1 MRYLGHEFTTLNS
14 VITIPTACEV
24 CSSFTWLKEKGLVCQ
39 SCKLT
44 CHKKCYT
51 RIVSECAASG
61 SSQANNNNSSLIS
74 RLPVASSATVG
85 RLFGVPLEKLFT
97 GSQRLPPIIERLI
110 TTIEVS
116 ILYLFFLFFFKFNL
130 AMSSFP
136 FLLLPR
142 KLVGLYTEGLYR
154 KSGVTSRVQ
163 QLKRQLEEEMCQQQ
177 QQQQQQQ
184 ENRGAVVDLK
194 EQPVHV
200 LTAVLKSFLREM
212 PQPLLTFER
221 YEEFL
226 RAADIADDQERTSS
240 LMALIQELPVHHFD
254 LLERI
259 VFHLTRVALN
269 EKSNRM
275 GPNALAIVF
284 APCILRTRKLEQAQ
298 DSLLNVS
305 KQTTVVESIL
315 NEQLRRVSD
324 TLADIDSLDSV
335 CLAYAA
341 RLCTLRSSKMY
352 SAGSLTS
359 NAASA
364 VVLERQEEQLIQKQ
378 LHELRQEKAAL
389 AATLPSLARS
399 ASDDDLLSTD
409 GDLDIEE
416 DSPVG
421 GSMDDLSSNL
431 HSCITGTIS
440 N

>member
-1 MRYLGHEFTTLNS
+1 M
-14 VITIPTACEV
+14 
-24 CSSFTWLKEKGLVCQ
+24 
-39 SCKLT
+39 
-44 CHKKCYT
+44 
-51 RIVSECAASG
+51 
-61 SSQANNNNSSLIS
+61 
-74 RLPVASSATVG
+74 
-85 RLFGVPLEKLFT
+85 
-97 GSQRLPPIIERLI
+97 
-110 TTIEVS
+110 
-116 ILYLFFLFFFKFNL
+116 
-130 AMSSFP
+130 
-136 FLLLPR
+136 
-142 KLVGLYTEGLYR
+142 
-154 KSGVTSRVQ
+154 
-163 QLKRQLEEEMCQQQ
+163 
-177 QQQQQQQ
+177 
-184 ENRGAVVDLK
+184 VDLK